1 MSVMDIDEFPKSG
14 SIAELLA
21 LCVDRRLS
29 FAAWRLPGEEDRF
42 VAIQKDNRP
51 EEVAELH
58 ELLDSGAFV
67 VAPFRGDGDRKRFAI
82 RPDILVRNSLDA
94 ATAEEILAL
103 PGFPE
108 GSLGSGGGQAVGF
121 EDYLEQVRGIV
132 DAIRGGSF
140 DKVVLSRVKTV
151 EGRFRPR
158 LGELFELLCEA
169 YAKAFVYLFQVE
181 GECWIGASPEVL
193 LSSRGDRLVTVS
205 LAGTRPYSEANR
217 DVAVWNGKERAEQ
230 DHVTRQ
236 IEGILREFSVEGVA
250 RSELATRRAGNLLHL
265 CSEFAFP
272 YAAVASRLGPFVEAL
287 HPTSAVCGI
296 PRAGAMELIAAIE
309 GHERGYYAGYLGP
322 VGPLAGSGA
331 ADGGTAKGGAADG
344 AGDVDGATAPGGVQ
358 LFVNLRCMR
367 VSPERLE
374 LFVGGGIT
382 AGSVPED
389 EWEETE
395 MKARTLLSIIE
406 EVS

>member
-1 MSVMDIDEFPKSG
+1 MSVMDTDENPKSG
-14 SIAELLA
+14 SIAGLLS
-21 LCVDRRLS
+21 LCVDRRLC
-29 FAAWRLPGEEDRF
+29 FAAWRLPGGEDRF
-42 VAIQKDNRP
+42 VAIQKDAEP
-51 EEVAELH
+51 EEVHELH
-58 ELLDSGAFV
+58 ELLDRGAFV
-67 VAPFRGDGDRKRFAI
+67 VAPFRGDGDRRRFAI
-82 RPDILVRNSLDA
+82 RPDILVRNGADA
-94 ATAEEILAL
+94 ATTAELLAL
-103 PGFPE
+103 PGYPE
-108 GSLGSGGGQAVGF
+108 GKDGSGGGRAVGF
-121 EDYLEQVRGIV
+121 EEYLGQVRGIV

-140 DKVVLSRVKTV
+140 DKVVLSRIKTV

-158 LGELFELLCEA
+158 LGELFEGLCEA
-169 YAKAFVYLFQVE
+169 YKSAFVYLFQVE
-181 GECWIGASPEVL
+181 GECWIGASPETL

-230 DHVTRQ
+230 DYVTRQ
-236 IEGILREFSVEGVA
+236 IEGILGEFSVEGA
-250 RSELATRRAGNLLHL
+250 ERSELATRRAGNLLHL
-265 CSEFAFP
+265 CSEFTFP

-296 PRAGAMELIAAIE
+296 PRAGAMELIASTE

-322 VGPLAGSGA
+322 VGPLAG
-331 ADGGTAKGGAADG
+331 GGAAEGIG
-344 AGDVDGATAPGGVQ
+344 AAKGSDAAHGADAASQAGVQ

-382 AGSVPED
+382 AGSVPRD

-406 EVS
+406 QVS